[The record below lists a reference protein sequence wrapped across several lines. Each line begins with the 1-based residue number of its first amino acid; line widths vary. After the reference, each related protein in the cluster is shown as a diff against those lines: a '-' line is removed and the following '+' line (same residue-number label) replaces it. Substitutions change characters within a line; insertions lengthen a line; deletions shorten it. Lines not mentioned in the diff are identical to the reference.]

1 MNLTNAKL
9 ANQINAKHVKVVK
22 IRVRASQINAS
33 HVKVVKIRVRAK
45 KIVLSARIVTV
56 IVIVP
61 VLFLVQRFLWQMVY
75 GSLLKRLQQENMYR
89 VLMAS
94 ILYSAH
100 KEPYLALV
108 DVFGR
113 SEIKASTSPGSIC
126 SG

>member
-1 MNLTNAKL
+1 M
-9 ANQINAKHVKVVK
+9 NQINARLVSQTNAKHVRAVKTLVLVSQTNAKHVNLAK
-22 IRVRASQINAS
+22 IRVHARG
-33 HVKVVKIRVRAK
+33 
-45 KIVLSARIVTV
+45 IVLNAGIVTV

-61 VLFLVQRFLWQMVY
+61 VLFLVQRFLWRMVY

-89 VLMAS
+89 GLMAS